1 MPEAKLV
8 VLNEQPD
15 AIDHPKSELQ
25 HHIQLDLFDFRHY
38 YSTIDLNENLIIKNE
53 IIGCNLVWIKY
64 MKEVVAS
71 CTILKDSIRTSSPF
85 ELTHLVQYSEGLF
98 QKIYDKKF
106 LGFLRDI
113 FV

>member
-8 VLNEQPD
+8 VSNEQPD

-53 IIGCNLVWIKY
+53 ITGESTRVN
-64 MKEVVAS
+64 
-71 CTILKDSIRTSSPF
+71 
-85 ELTHLVQYSEGLF
+85 GLPRMV
-98 QKIYDKKF
+98 
-106 LGFLRDI
+106 LW
-113 FV
+113 